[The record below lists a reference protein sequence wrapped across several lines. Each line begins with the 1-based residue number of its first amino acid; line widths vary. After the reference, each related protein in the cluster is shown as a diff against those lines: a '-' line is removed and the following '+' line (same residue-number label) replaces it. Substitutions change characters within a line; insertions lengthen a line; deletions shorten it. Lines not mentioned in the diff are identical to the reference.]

1 VLHSRSRKAELPLSS
16 EQFPPNPSHAD
27 TKRADP
33 SPQDSVPLES
43 RVADEPIHRIGR
55 WPDPWLPPDW
65 AHSHSD
71 GTFGNRFD
79 DPQAYYRVIY
89 TSSQRLG
96 CFLETLARFRPD
108 LTLLA
113 EFAEIEGED
122 DFTPLATVP
131 ASWLVGRLIGT
142 AQADGQYA
150 DVYAPE
156 WIALLRRELAS
167 TAVALGLSDIDASTL
182 QAGKPRQI
190 TQAASLVVFRHGF
203 DGIFYRSR
211 YGHSIGN
218 WAIFEPFPLRNTSAA
233 AIAVSN
239 PDLQSALRI
248 HGLTM
253 TAATIPIRSNWSWT

>member
-1 VLHSRSRKAELPLSS
+1 MSPDRL
-16 EQFPPNPSHAD
+16 
-27 TKRADP
+27 
-33 SPQDSVPLES
+33 SPQSGIAGPAPPGSVPLELRIAKES
-43 RVADEPIHRIGR
+43 IYRVGR

-65 AHSHSD
+65 AHAHLD

-113 EFAEIEGED
+113 DLAEIEGED

-131 ASWLVGRLIGT
+131 ASWLVARLIGT
-142 AQADGQYA
+142 ANIDGEYA
-150 DVYAPE
+150 DIYAPG

-167 TAVALGLSDIDASTL
+167 TAVALGLSEIDAATL
-182 QAGKPRQI
+182 QAGRPRQL
-190 TQAASLVVFRHGF
+190 TQEASLIVFRHGL

-211 YGHSIGN
+211 YGHSIEN
-218 WAIFEPFPLRNTSAA
+218 WAIFEPFPLRNTSST
-233 AIAVSN
+233 AIDAN
-239 PDLQSALRI
+239 DHDLQSALRI

-253 TAATIPIRSNWSWT
+253 TEAATPGRDHPPRV

>member
-1 VLHSRSRKAELPLSS
+1 MSPEPLSFGPAQS
-16 EQFPPNPSHAD
+16 SA
-27 TKRADP
+27 
-33 SPQDSVPLES
+33 SLES
-43 RVADEPIHRIGR
+43 RTAGHPLHRIGR
-55 WPDPWLPPDW
+55 WPDPWQPPDW
-65 AHSHSD
+65 AHAHLD

-113 EFAEIEGED
+113 EFAEIEGDD
-122 DFTPLATVP
+122 DFTPLATIP
-131 ASWLVGRLIGT
+131 ASWLIARLIGT

-150 DVYAPE
+150 DIYAPE

-167 TAVALGLSDIDASTL
+167 TVISLGLSELDAATL
-182 QAGKPRQI
+182 QAGRPRQL
-190 TQAASLVVFRHGF
+190 TQEASLVVFRHGL

-211 YGHSIGN
+211 YGHSIEN
-218 WAIFEPFPLRNTSAA
+218 WAIFEPFPLSNMSAT
-233 AIAVSN
+233 AIVAED
-239 PDLQSALRI
+239 PDLQTALRL

-253 TAATIPIRSNWSWT
+253 TGATYPNRIDSPGS

>member
-1 VLHSRSRKAELPLSS
+1 MSPEPSS
-16 EQFPPNPSHAD
+16 AASLRLEF
-27 TKRADP
+27 RAP
-33 SPQDSVPLES
+33 EEAL
-43 RVADEPIHRIGR
+43 HRIGR
-55 WPDPWLPPDW
+55 WPDPWQPPDW

-89 TSSQRLG
+89 ASSQRLG

-113 EFAEIEGED
+113 EFAEIEGDD

-131 ASWLVGRLIGT
+131 ATWLPTRLIGS

-156 WIALLRRELAS
+156 WIAYLRRELAS
-167 TAVALGLSDIDASTL
+167 TAVALGLSEIDAATL
-182 QAGKPRQI
+182 QAGRPRKL
-190 TQAASLVVFRHGF
+190 TQDASLVVFRNGY
-203 DGIFYRSR
+203 DGVFYCSR
-211 YGHSIGN
+211 YGHSIEN
-218 WAIFEPFPLRNTSAA
+218 WAIFEPFPLRNTSGAEIAA
-233 AIAVSN
+233 GD
-239 PDLQSALRI
+239 PDLQEALRI

-253 TAATIPIRSNWSWT
+253 TESAMRPTARLI

>member
-1 VLHSRSRKAELPLSS
+1 MSPEPLSFGPAQS
-16 EQFPPNPSHAD
+16 SA
-27 TKRADP
+27 
-33 SPQDSVPLES
+33 SLES
-43 RVADEPIHRIGR
+43 RTTRQPLHRIGR
-55 WPDPWLPPDW
+55 WPDPWQPPDW
-65 AHSHSD
+65 AHAHLD

-113 EFAEIEGED
+113 EFAEIEGDD

-131 ASWLVGRLIGT
+131 ASWLIARLIGT

-150 DVYAPE
+150 DIYAPE
-156 WIALLRRELAS
+156 WIALLRRDLAS
-167 TAVALGLSDIDASTL
+167 TAIALGLSELDAATL
-182 QAGKPRQI
+182 QAGRPRQL
-190 TQAASLVVFRHGF
+190 TQEASLVVFRHGL

-211 YGHSIGN
+211 YGHSIEN
-218 WAIFEPFPLRNTSAA
+218 WAIFEPFPLSNMSAT
-233 AIAVSN
+233 AIVAED
-239 PDLQSALRI
+239 PDLQTALRL

-253 TAATIPIRSNWSWT
+253 TDAIYPSRINASKS

>member
-1 VLHSRSRKAELPLSS
+1 L
-16 EQFPPNPSHAD
+16 
-27 TKRADP
+27 
-33 SPQDSVPLES
+33 
-43 RVADEPIHRIGR
+43 
-55 WPDPWLPPDW
+55 
-65 AHSHSD
+65 D

-113 EFAEIEGED
+113 DLAEIEGED

-131 ASWLVGRLIGT
+131 ASWLVPRLIGT
-142 AQADGQYA
+142 AQTEGEYA
-150 DVYAPE
+150 DIYATA

-167 TAVALGLSDIDASTL
+167 TAVAMGLAEIDAATL
-182 QAGKPRQI
+182 QAGRPRQL
-190 TQAASLVVFRHGF
+190 TQEASLVVFRHGL

-211 YGHSIGN
+211 YGHSIEN
-218 WAIFEPFPLRNTSAA
+218 WAIFEPFPLRNTSSA
-233 AIAVSN
+233 AIAADD
-239 PDLQSALRI
+239 PDMQAALRI

-253 TAATIPIRSNWSWT
+253 TKTATLGSGNPPRV

>member
-1 VLHSRSRKAELPLSS
+1 MSPEPLSFGPAQS
-16 EQFPPNPSHAD
+16 SA
-27 TKRADP
+27 
-33 SPQDSVPLES
+33 SLES
-43 RVADEPIHRIGR
+43 RTTGQPLHRIGR
-55 WPDPWLPPDW
+55 WPDPWQPPDW
-65 AHSHSD
+65 AHAHLD

-113 EFAEIEGED
+113 EFAEIEGDD

-131 ASWLVGRLIGT
+131 ASWLIARLIGT

-150 DVYAPE
+150 DIYAPE

-167 TAVALGLSDIDASTL
+167 IAIALGLSELDAATL
-182 QAGKPRQI
+182 QAGRPRQL
-190 TQAASLVVFRHGF
+190 TQEASLVVFRHGL

-211 YGHSIGN
+211 YGHSIEN
-218 WAIFEPFPLRNTSAA
+218 WAIFEPFPLSNMSATGIVA
-233 AIAVSN
+233 DD

-253 TAATIPIRSNWSWT
+253 TETTHPSRIGPART

>member
-1 VLHSRSRKAELPLSS
+1 MSPDRLSPKS
-16 EQFPPNPSHAD
+16 GIAGPAPPG
-27 TKRADP
+27 
-33 SPQDSVPLES
+33 SVPLELRIAKES
-43 RVADEPIHRIGR
+43 IYRVGR

-65 AHSHSD
+65 AHAHLD

-113 EFAEIEGED
+113 DLAEIEGED
-122 DFTPLATVP
+122 DFTPLATIP
-131 ASWLVGRLIGT
+131 ASWLVARLIGT
-142 AQADGQYA
+142 ANIDGEYA
-150 DVYAPE
+150 DIYAPG

-167 TAVALGLSDIDASTL
+167 TAVALGLSEIDAATL
-182 QAGKPRQI
+182 QAGRPRQL
-190 TQAASLVVFRHGF
+190 TQEASLVVFRHGL

-211 YGHSIGN
+211 YGHSIEN
-218 WAIFEPFPLRNTSAA
+218 WAIFEPFPLRNPSAS
-233 AIAVSN
+233 AIAADD
-239 PDLQSALRI
+239 PDLQSALRL

-253 TAATIPIRSNWSWT
+253 TEPAHPKP

>member
-1 VLHSRSRKAELPLSS
+1 LS
-16 EQFPPNPSHAD
+16 PD
-27 TKRADP
+27 RL
-33 SPQDSVPLES
+33 SPQSGIAGPAPPGSAPLEL
-43 RVADEPIHRIGR
+43 RIAKEPIYRVGR
-55 WPDPWLPPDW
+55 WPDPWQPPDW
-65 AHSHSD
+65 AHAHLD

-113 EFAEIEGED
+113 DLAEIEGED

-131 ASWLVGRLIGT
+131 ASWLVARLIGT
-142 AQADGQYA
+142 ANIDGEYA
-150 DVYAPE
+150 DVYASG

-167 TAVALGLSDIDASTL
+167 TAVALGLSEIDAGAL
-182 QAGKPRQI
+182 QAGQPRQL
-190 TQAASLVVFRHGF
+190 TQEASLIVFRHGL

-211 YGHSIGN
+211 YGHSIEN
-218 WAIFEPFPLRNTSAA
+218 WAIFEPFPLHNTSAN
-233 AIAVSN
+233 AIAADD
-239 PDLQSALRI
+239 PDMQSALRI

-253 TAATIPIRSNWSWT
+253 TETAHSIGDNPPRV

>member
-1 VLHSRSRKAELPLSS
+1 LSSDPLSPES
-16 EQFPPNPSHAD
+16 GIDKSAPL
-27 TKRADP
+27 
-33 SPQDSVPLES
+33 DSAQLEL
-43 RVADEPIHRIGR
+43 RIPREPIHRIGR
-55 WPDPWLPPDW
+55 WPDPWQPPDW
-65 AHSHSD
+65 AHAHLD

-113 EFAEIEGED
+113 DLAEIEGED

-131 ASWLVGRLIGT
+131 ASWLIARLIGT
-142 AQADGQYA
+142 AQTDGEYA
-150 DVYAPE
+150 DVYAPG

-167 TAVALGLSDIDASTL
+167 TAVALGLSEIDAATL
-182 QAGKPRQI
+182 QAGRPRQL
-190 TQAASLVVFRHGF
+190 TQEASLVVFRRGL

-211 YGHSIGN
+211 YGHSVEN
-218 WAIFEPFPLRNTSAA
+218 WAIFEPFPLRNTSAN
-233 AIAVSN
+233 AIVADD
-239 PDLQSALRI
+239 PDLQSALRL

-253 TAATIPIRSNWSWT
+253 TERTFPSGGDPIRI

>member
-1 VLHSRSRKAELPLSS
+1 MSSDPLSPES
-16 EQFPPNPSHAD
+16 GIDKSAPL
-27 TKRADP
+27 
-33 SPQDSVPLES
+33 DSAQLEL
-43 RVADEPIHRIGR
+43 RIPREPIHRIGR
-55 WPDPWLPPDW
+55 WPDPWQPPDW
-65 AHSHSD
+65 AHAHLD

-113 EFAEIEGED
+113 DLAEIEGED

-131 ASWLVGRLIGT
+131 ASWLIARLIGT
-142 AQADGQYA
+142 AQTDGEYA
-150 DVYAPE
+150 DVYAPG

-167 TAVALGLSDIDASTL
+167 TAVALGLSEIDAATL
-182 QAGKPRQI
+182 QAGRPRQL
-190 TQAASLVVFRHGF
+190 TQEASLVVFRRGL

-211 YGHSIGN
+211 YGHSVEN
-218 WAIFEPFPLRNTSAA
+218 WAIFEPFPLRNTSAK
-233 AIAVSN
+233 AIVADD
-239 PDLQSALRI
+239 PDLQSALRL

-253 TAATIPIRSNWSWT
+253 TERTFPSGGNPIRI

>member
-1 VLHSRSRKAELPLSS
+1 LSPDS
-16 EQFPPNPSHAD
+16 PSSKPD
-27 TKRADP
+27 TVVQASLDA
-33 SPQDSVPLES
+33 VPLEL
-43 RVADEPIHRIGR
+43 RVARQPIHRIGR

-108 LTLLA
+108 LSLLA
-113 EFAEIEGED
+113 DFAEIEGED

-131 ASWLVGRLIGT
+131 ASWLIERLIGAAE
-142 AQADGQYA
+142 AQGEYA
-150 DVYAPE
+150 DIYAPG
-156 WIALLRRELAS
+156 WVALLRRELAS
-167 TAVALGLSDIDASTL
+167 TAVALGLSEIDAPTL
-182 QAGKPRQI
+182 QAGRPRRL
-190 TQAASLVVFRHGF
+190 TQEASLVVFRRGL

-211 YGHSIGN
+211 YGHSIEN
-218 WAIFEPFPLRNTSAA
+218 WAIFEPFPLHNTSAA
-233 AIAVSN
+233 AITADD
-239 PDLQSALRI
+239 PDLHAALQL

-253 TAATIPIRSNWSWT
+253 TEATPPHSAANLKLPLS

>member
-1 VLHSRSRKAELPLSS
+1 LPPEPLTPDTSSRGTA
-16 EQFPPNPSHAD
+16 
-27 TKRADP
+27 
-33 SPQDSVPLES
+33 PQGSTPLEA
-43 RVADEPIHRIGR
+43 RAAEQPIHRIGR
-55 WPDPWLPPDW
+55 WPDPWQPPDW
-65 AHSHSD
+65 AHAHTD

-113 EFAEIEGED
+113 DLAEIEGED

-131 ASWLVGRLIGT
+131 ASWLVARLIGT
-142 AQADGQYA
+142 AQTEGEYA
-150 DVYAPE
+150 DVYVPG

-167 TAVALGLSDIDASTL
+167 TAVALGLSEIDAATL
-182 QAGKPRQI
+182 QAGRPRQL
-190 TQAASLVVFRHGF
+190 TQEASLVIFRHGL

-211 YGHSIGN
+211 YGHSIEN

-233 AIAVSN
+233 AITEDD
-239 PDLQSALRI
+239 PDLQSALRL

-253 TAATIPIRSNWSWT
+253 TEATMPRGGNPPRVLKLPI